1 MDILVGTAGHIDHG
15 KTSLVRRLTGI
26 DTDRLPAEKA
36 RGISIDL
43 GFAHYEF
50 QGMRFG
56 IVDVPGHERFV
67 RNMVAGATGINV
79 ALLVVA
85 ADDGVMPQ
93 TREHLDIMQLLGI
106 REGLIAVTK
115 SDLVEPDLLELVQ
128 TDISSAVAGT
138 FLTGRPI
145 VPVSSTTGAGLDEL
159 KQRLFEVCC
168 SAIFDQPL
176 PLYRLPI
183 DRAFSLAGHGTV
195 VTGSTLSGIVAAG
208 DVLELWPEGRE
219 VRVRSVQ
226 QHGHATS
233 SARPGQRTA
242 INLAGIKLDEVRRG
256 CELATPGYLRPTRRL
271 LVELKALDRTPSGIK
286 HRSEVMLHLGTTEVA
301 ARVSLR
307 GGTLESGQQSCADL
321 RLREPV
327 VATWGQR
334 FIVRRVSPA
343 MTLGGGR
350 ILCPSLEDAATHRI
364 RDLDELCGRLGDPS
378 PLVRLSAYLSR
389 QDDLQG
395 IELAVAQATGIAP
408 QDLPRLMNELRAKQE
423 LVRVDSRE
431 RQIELHT
438 ERLQRLLKT
447 VLRTIRNEVARHQ
460 PRRSLPKPTLLT
472 ACQTIAKSS
481 LLEVL
486 IDQLVAQKD
495 LVQIG
500 EQIGPTDMQVRLT
513 KQQRRLYDAA
523 WQQLSTGKL
532 MPPTLKELAQS
543 TARQPDDVEQMLN
556 LMVEEQLII
565 RATDEIAFTRSALE
579 AARIKCRD
587 LFSQIESASMGQ
599 LRDAWAVTRKFA
611 VPLCECLDALEVTVR
626 EGDFRQSGPNLSVP
640 LIE

>member
-56 IVDVPGHERFV
+56 IVDVPGHERFI

-115 SDLVEPDLLELVQ
+115 SDLVKPDLLELVQ
-128 TDISSAVAGT
+128 ADISAAVDET
-138 FLTGRPI
+138 FLAGRPI
-145 VPVSSTTGAGLDEL
+145 VPVSSTTGAGLNEL
-159 KQRLFEVCC
+159 QQRLFEVCC
-168 SAIFDQPL
+168 STTFDEPL
-176 PLYRLPI
+176 PLFRLPI

-195 VTGSTLSGIVAAG
+195 VTGSTLSGFVAAG
-208 DVLELWPEGRE
+208 DTLELWPEGRE
-219 VRVRSVQ
+219 IRVRSVQ
-226 QHGHATS
+226 QHGRATI

-242 INLAGIKLDEVRRG
+242 INLAGVKLDEVHRG

-271 LVELKALDRTPSGIK
+271 LVELKALDRAVGGIR
-286 HRSEVMLHLGTTEVA
+286 HRSEVVLHLGTTEVP

-307 GGTLESGQQSCADL
+307 GGTLEPGQQAYADL
-321 RLREPV
+321 RLREPI

-334 FIVRRVSPA
+334 FIVRRASPA

-350 ILCPSLEDAATHRI
+350 ILCPSLEDASTHRI
-364 RDLDELCGRLGDPS
+364 RDLDALCGRLADPS
-378 PLVRLSAYLSR
+378 PLVRLSGYLSR
-389 QDDLQG
+389 LDDLQA
-395 IELAVAQATGIAP
+395 IELAAAQATGISP
-408 QDLPRLMNELRAKQE
+408 QELPSLMNELRRRQE
-423 LVRVDSRE
+423 LVRIGSCE

-438 ERLQRLLKT
+438 ERLLRLLKT
-447 VLRTIRNEVARHQ
+447 VLRTIRNEVTRHQ

-481 LLEVL
+481 LLELL
-486 IDQLVAQKD
+486 IEHLIVQSE
-495 LVQIG
+495 LVQVG
-500 EQIGPTDMQVRLT
+500 EQVGPADMQVRLT
-513 KQQRRLYDAA
+513 KQQRQLYEAIR
-523 WQQLSTGKL
+523 QQLSAGKL

-543 TARQPDDVEQMLN
+543 TARQPSDVEQMLN
-556 LMVEEQLII
+556 VMVEEQLIT
-565 RATDEIAFTRSALE
+565 RASDEIGFTRSALE
-579 AARIKCRD
+579 AARIACLD
-587 LFSQIESASMGQ
+587 LFAQTESASMGQ

-611 VPLCECLDALEVTVR
+611 VPLCECLDALQVTVR
-626 EGDFRQSGPNLSVP
+626 EGDLRRPGPNLSVP